1 MNNDDKLASVTFY
14 HSVICPRCH
23 FSTVMLNRVL
33 KEFPAIRIERKE
45 LFSHMREASAAGAK
59 SIPALVAGD
68 KVLRGVVFTPNMLR
82 DFFRGLQTSPDHE

>member
-1 MNNDDKLASVTFY
+1 MTNDGKLASVTFY

-33 KEFPAIRIERKE
+33 KEFPGIHIERKE
-45 LFSHMREASAAGAK
+45 LFSHIKEATAAGAK

-68 KVLRGVVFTPNMLR
+68 KVLRGVVFTPGMLR
-82 DFFRGLQTSPDHE
+82 EFFRGIQSTAAVE